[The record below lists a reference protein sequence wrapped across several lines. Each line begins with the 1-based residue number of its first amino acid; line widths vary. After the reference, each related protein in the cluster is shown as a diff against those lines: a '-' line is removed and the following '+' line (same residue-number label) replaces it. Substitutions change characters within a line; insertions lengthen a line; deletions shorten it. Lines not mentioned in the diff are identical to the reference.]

1 MNITTKLERRQ
12 LQQKHSFNGWTS
24 FTPVK
29 RETEQQRQVSYRTKE
44 RDARKGISL
53 KLQERDNL
61 KLEREGWK

>member
-29 RETEQQRQVSYRTKE
+29 RETEQQRQVSYRTK
-44 RDARKGISL
+44 
-53 KLQERDNL
+53 LQERDNL